1 MSLFDKFSKL
11 LPINKKS
18 SNIEYFFA
26 LNIDSSSVEG
36 AVWGIEHGK
45 LIVVNTS
52 RQSYKDEDLAQAAN
66 LCLDLALADFEYEP
80 EKILFGVPD
89 NWLQDDNL
97 KEEHLKKL
105 RSLVK
110 QLEVTP
116 MAYVSTSHAISH
128 LLQKQQGVP
137 VTAILVGV
145 AESLDITVVK
155 AGKVVGSRVIKR
167 SESLPEDL
175 EKGLMTFDE
184 IEVLPSKILL
194 YSSTGALSNSEKLKD
209 EMHSFS
215 WMQNLPFL
223 HLPKVDI
230 LRERIAIYAT
240 AFAGASEINPDIHLN
255 EQSFEKLDKKLEQQ
269 ELIPTHNADDLIET
283 LPNLNETQES
293 KKHPRSKKQLE
304 DMGFVAGDIEN
315 FKEVDSELGL
325 DEEEELPVEI
335 DQRDLVKEDQVP
347 ETFEHPHSAQ
357 NVSLTAHKKFA
368 NLGFPKSKVTSI
380 AKFLII
386 PVILILILVLGFL
399 FLTKAEVKV
408 FIDPKILEKDAQ
420 ITVDP
425 SLTAVDEANKKIPG
439 KVVSQT
445 LTGSEKGQATGK
457 KEIGDPAK
465 GTVIVYNKTNAS
477 KTFSS
482 GTILV
487 SSDNLQFTLDSSV
500 TVASESAVEGGITYG
515 KSSANVTAFAVGP
528 DSNLA
533 AGKELTIQGQ
543 SSSNFSAKVDSAL
556 TGGTSKQVTVVTS
569 DDQKRL
575 LAQATSNLQAKAKDQ
590 LQSQLSDGYKI
601 LQEALA
607 ESNSNATYSKRVND
621 QASDFTINLAITFK
635 GTAYKD
641 SDLKTIVSKLVET
654 NVPSGYLLN
663 LADAETQADVAK
675 LNKDG
680 TLIFLAKFKAKLIPD
695 LDKEKIKQQIIGK
708 TPEQAAAILKNIE
721 NVISSEI
728 NITPSLPGSLKHLP
742 LLSQNISISI
752 EAK

>member
-1 MSLFDKFSKL
+1 MSLFDNFAKF

-18 SNIEYFFA
+18 SDIEYFFA
-26 LNIDSSSVEG
+26 LNIESQSIEG

-45 LIVVNTS
+45 LVVVSAS
-52 RQSYKDEDLAQAAN
+52 RQNYKEGDLIEVAN
-66 LCLDLALADFEYEP
+66 LCLDLALADFQPEP

-105 RSLVK
+105 RNLVK
-110 QLEVTP
+110 QLDVTP

-137 VTAILVGV
+137 ITAILVGV
-145 AESLDITVVK
+145 AENLDITVVK
-155 AGKVVGSRVIKR
+155 AGKVVGSRVVKR
-167 SESLPEDL
+167 GNSLPQDL

-194 YSSTGALSNSEKLKD
+194 YSSTGALNNSEKIKD
-209 EMHSFS
+209 EMHSFP

-240 AFAGASEINPDIHLN
+240 AFAGASEITPDIHLN
-255 EQSFEKLDKKLEQQ
+255 EQSFEKLDKKIEQQ
-269 ELIPTHNADDLIET
+269 ELIPTHKADDLVEN
-283 LPNLNETQES
+283 LPNLDEPQEPQ
-293 KKHPRSKKQLE
+293 KHPRSKKQLE

-325 DEEEELPVEI
+325 DEEEQVPPEI
-335 DQRDLVKEDQVP
+335 DERALIREEQVS
-347 ETFEHPHSAQ
+347 ETFEHQ
-357 NVSLTAHKKFA
+357 GVKQTGLTAQKMFA
-368 NLGFPKSKVTSI
+368 NLGFPKSRINSLT
-380 AKFLII
+380 KFLII
-386 PVILILILVLGFL
+386 LVILLVILALGFI
-399 FLTKAEVKV
+399 FLPKANVKV

-420 ITVDP
+420 VTVDP
-425 SLTAVDEANKKIPG
+425 NLTAVDEVNKKIPG

-445 LTGSEKGQATGK
+445 LIGTDRGQATGK

-465 GTVIVYNKTNAS
+465 GAVIVYNKTDAS

-482 GTILV
+482 GTVLV
-487 SSDNLQFTLDSSV
+487 GPDNLQFSLDSSV
-500 TVASESAVEGGITYG
+500 TVASQSAVEGGITYG
-515 KSSANVTAFAVGP
+515 KSSVNVTASAVGP

-556 TGGTSKQVTVVTS
+556 SGGTSKQVTVVTS
-569 DDQKRL
+569 DDQKKL
-575 LAQATSNLQAKAKDQ
+575 LAQATSNLAAKAKDQ

-607 ESNSNATYSKRVND
+607 ESNISATYSKRVLD
-621 QASDFTINLAITFK
+621 QASDFTINLSITFK

-641 SDLKTIVSKLVET
+641 ADLKTIVSKLVET
-654 NVPSGYLLN
+654 NVPSGYVLN

-680 TLIFLAKFKAKLIPD
+680 TLVFLAKFKAKLIPD
-695 LDKEKIKQQIIGK
+695 LDKEKIKNQIIGK
-708 TPEQAAAILKNIE
+708 TPDQAATILKNIE

-728 NITPSLPGSLKHLP
+728 KITPLLPGPLKRLP
-742 LLSQNISISI
+742 ILSQNISISI